1 VSDKQKNL
9 LPKIVGECFK
19 DARKKLGLSIEELAN
34 KALLSNS
41 QIRQIEDNELS
52 AFYSPAIKY
61 SSAKKVANILGLS
74 EDQAFSTNESDLSH
88 DASEL
93 KGHKEHKEHKELKEI
108 EAVLAKKMINEL
120 QYERPSLIHKIT
132 GKQNSAQLPI
142 EGIEA
147 PQPKQSKMIFK
158 ISGLLLVLI
167 AGVGVCYY
175 LFNTLTSIS

>member
-1 VSDKQKNL
+1 MSEKQKNL
-9 LPKIVGECFK
+9 VPKIVGECFK

-61 SSAKKVANILGLS
+61 TSAKKVANILGLS
-74 EDQAFSTNESDLSH
+74 EDQAFDVNESDLNQDTS
-88 DASEL
+88 DL
-93 KGHKEHKEHKELKEI
+93 KEQKELKEI
-108 EAVLAKKMINEL
+108 EAMLAKKMINEL
-120 QYERPSLIHKIT
+120 QFERPSLIHKIT
-132 GKQNSAQLPI
+132 GKQNSTQLPI

>member
-19 DARKKLGLSIEELAN
+19 DAREKLGLSIEELAN

-61 SSAKKVANILGLS
+61 TSAKKVANILGLS
-74 EDQAFSTNESDLSH
+74 EDQAFDVNESDLNQDTS
-88 DASEL
+88 DL
-93 KGHKEHKEHKELKEI
+93 KEQKELKEI
-108 EAVLAKKMINEL
+108 EAMLAKKMINEL
-120 QYERPSLIHKIT
+120 QFERPSLIHKIT
-132 GKQNSAQLPI
+132 GKQNSTQLPI

-175 LFNTLTSIS
+175 LFNALTSIS

>member
-19 DARKKLGLSIEELAN
+19 DTREKLGLSIEELAN

-61 SSAKKVANILGLS
+61 TSAKKVANILGLS
-74 EDQAFSTNESDLSH
+74 EDQAFDVNESDLNQDSS
-88 DASEL
+88 DL
-93 KGHKEHKEHKELKEI
+93 KEQKELKEI
-108 EAVLAKKMINEL
+108 EAMLAKKMINEL
-120 QYERPSLIHKIT
+120 QFERPSLIHKIT
-132 GKQNSAQLPI
+132 GKQNSTQLPI

-158 ISGLLLVLI
+158 ISGLILALI